1 MSRTRLH
8 VTTLLTDDSAD
19 GHRRRQAQTLL
30 RARRNVDRDIRKT
43 DRTQARV
50 GRRGAIAS
58 STAVPAVG
66 ERRPQALR
74 TWLPLRLPAHR
85 ASSARLAGAYPF
97 LTGAAPGAEGVPIG
111 IDAYSGTTAAFDPWH
126 LYTQG
131 RLTNPNVLL
140 AGVIGQGKSA
150 LAKSLAVR
158 SVPFGIHT
166 YVPCDV
172 KGEWAAVA
180 NAIDGGVVL
189 RIGLGSTT
197 RLNPLDP
204 GPKPNSVGSRRV
216 AAGGHR
222 TPTPTTQRGRR
233 NHASV
238 EACTRP
244 NAPHWTSRSST
255 PASPPIRSAYRLSS
269 THCKTRRRNSHS
281 ANTPPSPNSLLQA
294 ATSTTACAASSGA
307 ISPGCSTGRPPRS
320 STPQPR
326 WWSWT
331 CRNSPSAGIATDLVG
346 LVMTCASAWLE
357 SAIADPMGGRR
368 WVIYDE
374 AWRLLHI
381 LPLVRRMQAQWKLSR
396 AYGIANLMVIHR
408 LSDLD
413 AAGAGDSEARALAEG
428 LLTDCSTRIIYR
440 QESDQLGR
448 VADKLGLA
456 RPERE
461 LLPHLARGSGLWK
474 IGRSSHVIHHR
485 LHRCTTHANPEHEH
499 MHQRCAP
506 RTCERFAYSTDDAMT
521 GGHR

>member
-1 MSRTRLH
+1 VSHTRLH

-19 GHRRRQAQTLL
+19 THQRRQAQTLQ
-30 RARRNVDRDIRKT
+30 RARRNLDRDSRTT
-43 DRTQARV
+43 DRTQARA
-50 GRRGAIAS
+50 GRRGPIAS
-58 STAVPAVG
+58 STAAPAVG

-126 LYTQG
+126 LYGQG
-131 RLTNPNVLL
+131 QLTNPNVLL

-172 KGEWAAVA
+172 KGEWARVA

-189 RIGLGSTT
+189 QIGLGSTT

-204 GPKPNSVGSRRV
+204 GPKPNGVAVGEWQLAVTARRRQLLNAVAETTLSRGLHPAERTALDV
-216 AAGGHR
+216 ALE
-222 TPTPTTQRGRR
+222 
-233 NHASV
+233 HASV
-238 EACTRP
+238 ATDQVCL
-244 NAPHWTSRSST
+244 
-255 PASPPIRSAYRLSS
+255 PAVVDALQDPPPQLAQREHTTVAELAAAGSDVHHGLRRLV
-269 THCKTRRRNSHS
+269 RGDL
-281 ANTPPSPNSLLQA
+281 AGLFDGP
-294 ATSTTACAASSGA
+294 STTQLDTSAPMVVLDLSQLAS
-307 ISPGCSTGRPPRS
+307 T
-320 STPQPR
+320 
-326 WWSWT
+326 
-331 CRNSPSAGIATDLVG
+331 GIATDLVG

-381 LPLVRRMQAQWKLSR
+381 VPLVRRMQAQWKLSR
-396 AYGIANLMVIHR
+396 AYGIANMIVIHR